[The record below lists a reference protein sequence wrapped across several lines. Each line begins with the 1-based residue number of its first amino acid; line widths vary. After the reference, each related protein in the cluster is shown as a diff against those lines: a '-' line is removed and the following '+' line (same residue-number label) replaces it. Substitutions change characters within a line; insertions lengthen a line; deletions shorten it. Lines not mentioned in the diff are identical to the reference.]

1 MKKLF
6 YILLLLTTALLFT
19 GTLFAQNSAERS
31 FEEERIAGT
40 ELAKEDF
47 SYLSEKAKSYLVR
60 FYDLRNQ
67 TFDKDPLKNYSI
79 IRAKQQ
85 EVMDEAR
92 ADANLSE
99 LDIDVLKKIEIA
111 ELYLGPIIEKLNG
124 IMEEEDPD
132 KKAQAYVSFKQGLN
146 EAFEN
151 SDFEER
157 FSEYDKSM
165 LIRIVNGWTTSTAH
179 ITYFRHRSE
188 LQRMCYLEYF
198 RIKHPGNSYDE
209 KNLVNLY
216 ETSLDDEWLP
226 PYLKPVEEIPYR
238 FVDKTARFDLAIA
251 SLSKDLSDAQLRF
264 AENEMAKVQQIIL
277 SVVFNSN
284 IKNTKRIS
292 RKKASAQKT
301 KEIIFICDYVIEF
314 LKSSSYMNEQAK
326 QEKIENLEKVKGL
339 AEKLQSGK
347 KLTEEEMES
356 LSIK

>member
-1 MKKLF
+1 MKKLL
-6 YILLLLTTALLFT
+6 YIPLVLIVALLFT
-19 GTLFAQNSAERS
+19 GTLFAQDSADRS

-40 ELAKEDF
+40 ELAERDF
-47 SYLSEKAKSYLVR
+47 SNFSEKAKSYLVR

-67 TFDKDPLKNYSI
+67 TFDQDPLKNYSI

-92 ADANLSE
+92 EDANLSE
-99 LDIDVLKKIEIA
+99 TDIDVLKKIEIA

-132 KKAQAYVSFKQGLN
+132 KQLQAYVSFKQGLN
-146 EAFEN
+146 EAFED

-165 LIRIVNGWTTSTAH
+165 LIRMVNGWTTSTAH

-188 LQRMCYLEYF
+188 LQRMCFLEYF

-238 FVDKTARFDLAIA
+238 FVDKSAMHDLGG
-251 SLSKDLSDAQLRF
+251 SLSRTLFDAQSKL
-264 AENEMAKVQQIIL
+264 NEDKILILKFNLEII
-277 SVVFNSN
+277 S
-284 IKNTKRIS
+284 KNTKNR
-292 RKKASAQKT
+292 RKALADKERQEQIQKVLS
-301 KEIIFICDYVIEF
+301 ICDYILEF
-314 LKSSSYMNEQAK
+314 FKKNQFIDPKTK
-326 QEKIENLEKVKGL
+326 QEKIEELEKVKGL

-347 KLTEEEMES
+347 KLTNKE
-356 LSIK
+356 IKALNIK

>member
-6 YILLLLTTALLFT
+6 YIPLVLIVALLFT
-19 GTLFAQNSAERS
+19 GTLFAQDSAERS

-47 SYLSEKAKSYLVR
+47 SYLSERAKSYLVR

-79 IRAKQQ
+79 IRTKQQ

-132 KKAQAYVSFKQGLN
+132 KQVKAYVSFKQGLN
-146 EAFEN
+146 EAFEK

-165 LIRIVNGWTTSTAH
+165 LIRMVNGWTTSTAH
-179 ITYFRHRSE
+179 ITYFRHRCE
-188 LQRMCYLEYF
+188 LQRMCFLEYF

-226 PYLKPVEEIPYR
+226 PYLKPVKEIPYH
-238 FVDKTARFDLAIA
+238 FVDKRAMHDLGG
-251 SLSKDLSDAQLRF
+251 SLSRTLSDAQSKLR
-264 AENEMAKVQQIIL
+264 EGDIVIVKLNLEIIA
-277 SVVFNSN
+277 
-284 IKNTKRIS
+284 KNTKS
-292 RKKASAQKT
+292 RRKALAN
-301 KEIIFICDYVIEF
+301 KERQEQIQEVLSTCDYILEF
-314 LKSSSYMNEQAK
+314 FKNNQYIDPKIK
-326 QEKIENLEKVKGL
+326 QEKIENLEKVKEL
-339 AEKLQSGK
+339 AEKLQSGN
-347 KLTEEEMES
+347 KLTEEEMKS

>member
-1 MKKLF
+1 
-6 YILLLLTTALLFT
+6 
-19 GTLFAQNSAERS
+19 
-31 FEEERIAGT
+31 
-40 ELAKEDF
+40 
-47 SYLSEKAKSYLVR
+47 
-60 FYDLRNQ
+60 
-67 TFDKDPLKNYSI
+67 
-79 IRAKQQ
+79 
-85 EVMDEAR
+85 
-92 ADANLSE
+92 
-99 LDIDVLKKIEIA
+99 
-111 ELYLGPIIEKLNG
+111 
-124 IMEEEDPD
+124 
-132 KKAQAYVSFKQGLN
+132 
-146 EAFEN
+146 
-151 SDFEER
+151 
-157 FSEYDKSM
+157 M
-165 LIRIVNGWTTSTAH
+165 LIRMVNGWTTSTTH
-179 ITYFRHRSE
+179 ITYFRHLSE

-238 FVDKTARFDLAIA
+238 FVDKSARFDLTRS
-251 SLSKDLSDAQLRF
+251 SLYKDLSDAQLRF
-264 AENEMAKVQQIIL
+264 AEDEMAKVQQIIL

-347 KLTEEEMES
+347 KLTEEE
-356 LSIK
+356 IKALNIK